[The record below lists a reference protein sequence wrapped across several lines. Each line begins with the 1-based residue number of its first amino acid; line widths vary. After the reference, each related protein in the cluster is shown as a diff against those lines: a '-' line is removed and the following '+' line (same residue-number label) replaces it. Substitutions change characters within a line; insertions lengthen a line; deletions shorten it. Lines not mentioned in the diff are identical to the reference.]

1 MRSEARLVI
10 IGAGIAGCSAA
21 YHLTRLGWR
30 DILVIDKGPLF
41 ENDGSTSHAP
51 GSMFL
56 TNPSKMMTEFARY
69 SAELYGTLED
79 PENGP
84 ASKSP
89 LPPSVWRI

>member
-1 MRSEARLVI
+1 MTNTKRPTSSDRRIHSMRTEARLVI

-56 TNPSKMMTEFARY
+56 TNPSCC
-69 SAELYGTLED
+69 
-79 PENGP
+79 
-84 ASKSP
+84 
-89 LPPSVWRI
+89 PPSENSWFCTTPAAGIG